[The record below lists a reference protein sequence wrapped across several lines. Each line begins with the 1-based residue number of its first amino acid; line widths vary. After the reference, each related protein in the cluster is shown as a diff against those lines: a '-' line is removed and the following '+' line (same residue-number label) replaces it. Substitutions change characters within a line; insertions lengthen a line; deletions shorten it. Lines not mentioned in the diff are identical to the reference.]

1 MPTTI
6 PMDGSMWCSMWYTKT
21 TDIDALNN
29 ALEGALLRASFSIL
43 GETDY
48 RFDPHGYTKLYLLA
62 ESHLAV
68 HTWPE
73 KHVAWIEI
81 ASCIEDKYRKFLVE
95 IEKSALEEVRHIK
108 EVVSM
113 P

>member
-1 MPTTI
+1 
-6 PMDGSMWCSMWYTKT
+6 
-21 TDIDALNN
+21 
-29 ALEGALLRASFSIL
+29 
-43 GETDY
+43 
-48 RFDPHGYTKLYLLA
+48 LA

-81 ASCIEDKYRKFLVE
+81 ASCIEDKYRKFLLE